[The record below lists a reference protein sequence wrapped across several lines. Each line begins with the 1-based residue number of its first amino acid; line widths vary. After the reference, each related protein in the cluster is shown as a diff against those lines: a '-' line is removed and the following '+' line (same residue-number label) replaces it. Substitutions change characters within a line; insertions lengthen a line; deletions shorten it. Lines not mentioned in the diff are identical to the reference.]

1 MIQLRKCGN
10 CIDIN
15 EKYISDHFQDSDLF
29 EEAKYLFFQT
39 SVRPDLIYYKNGL
52 KPLNIRLQI

>member
-1 MIQLRKCGN
+1 MIQLHKCGN

-39 SVRPDLIYYKNGL
+39 SVRPDLIYYKNGQGQ
-52 KPLNIRLQI
+52 N